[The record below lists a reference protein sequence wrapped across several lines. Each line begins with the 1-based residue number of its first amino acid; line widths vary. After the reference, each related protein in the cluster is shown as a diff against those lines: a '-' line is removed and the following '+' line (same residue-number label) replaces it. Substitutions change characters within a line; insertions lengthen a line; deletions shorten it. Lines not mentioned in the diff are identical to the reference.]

1 MSIEHGDQS
10 DEGGS
15 TNTSGNSDTTSPP
28 SGSDSESIDAI
39 RLVRTTGEGDTKA
52 LALHDACRNAVEQVT
67 GTLILSESEV
77 DNGQLIKDKIIAF
90 SNGKVEDFEIVES
103 DKSSDGGES
112 YWTITIDAQVLVIK
126 LIEELRVNNVTL
138 KANVESEA
146 LSQLGE
152 VVSREERDHTAAK
165 TIKELMQYYPQC
177 IWTVE
182 PTGTLRTQDDRTSG
196 GEFIVAHKVRF
207 KITTA
212 KWNRFANA
220 FKRLLGEVALDRKTI
235 RLNTPRLTAAE
246 VDLSISAMRRHGYFS
261 CYGDLLGTLAE
272 LQYPVEERQR
282 IDDLPNRLGRVSIG
296 TTVTDLRKMKPLS
309 VRTLLGGDMFQGSPR
324 GTDDYAKLKM
334 GFHDTITVVDRKLRE
349 AKVYAVPSSV
359 FDEITQ
365 KLVAIEILPLM
376 INADGD
382 EVGRPLHT
390 REDCQLAFDDSVKWE
405 VSSRGRSYL
414 HIFSHTGAHWQTKT
428 NPRQLVIVPFIQ
440 LAVSVNYSTPCMW
453 TTESVD
459 IEYPFAMTE
468 EDMTEE
474 NLSFQ
479 VEVVGTS
486 TPSE

>member
-1 MSIEHGDQS
+1 MKPRFHITHITLCLIAVMTTLLASKDAQADALLLNDGRFFEGEVLSGSMSDRTIVMRVQVAGFWIDQTFKTSEIASLERTDGDQS
-10 DEGGS
+10 DRGGAANTGGGS
-15 TNTSGNSDTTSPP
+15 DAAPP
-28 SGSDSESIDAI
+28 PTGSDSETIDAI
-39 RLVRTTGEGDTKA
+39 RVVRTTGEGATKA

-103 DKSSDGGES
+103 KKSSDGGEN

-165 TIKELMQYYPQC
+165 TIKELMQYYPHC

-182 PTGTLRTQDDRTSG
+182 PTGTLRTQDNRTSG

-207 KITTA
+207 EITTA

-220 FKRLLGEVALDRKTI
+220 FKRLLGEVALDRKTL

-246 VDLSISAMRRHGYFS
+246 RDKNKFKDEYYNHRN
-261 CYGDLLGTLAE
+261 LLPGLAE
-272 LQYPVEERQR
+272 LRYPVEERQR
-282 IDDLPNRLGRVSIG
+282 VDDLVNGLGRVSIG
-296 TTVTDLRKMKPLS
+296 TTVKDLRKMKPLE
-309 VRTLLGGDMFQGSPR
+309 TEALLGGDSSRGRGSN
-324 GTDDYAKLKM
+324 DDYANLRM

-359 FDEITQ
+359 FNEVLQ
-365 KLVAIEILPLM
+365 KLDVIEIYPSM

-390 REDCQLAFDDSVKWE
+390 REDCRLTCNNADKWD
-405 VSSRGRSYL
+405 RGR
-414 HIFSHTGAHWQTKT
+414 HHT
-428 NPRQLVIVPFIQ
+428 
-440 LAVSVNYSTPCMW
+440 
-453 TTESVD
+453 
-459 IEYPFAMTE
+459 
-468 EDMTEE
+468 
-474 NLSFQ
+474 
-479 VEVVGTS
+479 
-486 TPSE
+486 